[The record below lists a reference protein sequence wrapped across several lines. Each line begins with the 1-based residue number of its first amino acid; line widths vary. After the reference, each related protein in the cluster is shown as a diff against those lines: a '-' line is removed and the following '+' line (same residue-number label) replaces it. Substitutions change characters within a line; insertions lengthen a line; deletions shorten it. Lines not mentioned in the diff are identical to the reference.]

1 MPEESRWLY
10 AGEAL
15 ELVTGG
21 GMRLRWVGML
31 GEDTQGKSVSLLE
44 M

>member
-1 MPEESRWLY
+1 M
-10 AGEAL
+10 
-15 ELVTGG
+15 VTDG

-44 M
+44 MQGILEKKEQE

>member
-15 ELVTGG
+15 ELVSGG
-21 GMRLRWVGML
+21 GRRLRRVGML